1 MKFGRNNDKRVKG
14 EGLDTSLPKSYDW
27 QLTGI
32 SGHVTT
38 ARGEVRAWYVLRDV
52 DWEFLS
58 TDQREAHIH
67 NAGRVLAGLA
77 GRSVHERVSSMPF
90 AASMWAAALDAGT
103 PSPVDDDAWHRYLT
117 GGQRVLGS
125 RSLSATAVLWGVSV
139 GNESTVSRFLAG
151 LGKGDRAGRAS
162 DRLSGDIENLDA
174 LMESIGR
181 PSTQR
186 EVEWLVSRSR
196 GLGLP
201 NPSPSWVAGAEPVD
215 VFDLAGVMDQVEVH
229 PGAVGSRT
237 VRLVGSPDRSKTVD
251 PVETHVAVLSMA
263 RMEDRSIPETSP
275 PWAAYARRF
284 GGFEMS
290 SHFVVRDGRGAAK
303 DVEKR
308 LQLIHDQKD
317 QFQRVDSRMEPPMLG
332 QAHKAARAMKHEME
346 EGYGTEATRVYAY
359 VRFAVAAP
367 TSKQALER
375 AQGLIK
381 HYEAERI
388 DLKFMRN
395 VEGAYREFVPGESI
409 STTAH
414 LRHMPVITYAAGLPN
429 ISSRLGD
436 REGHLIGSTVGA
448 GGHPF
453 IWDLHQG
460 MERFSRSGLTP
471 LVSGL
476 GGGKSTLMGLLAALE
491 TLSNVSTTVFD
502 PSGPL
507 ARITKWEPIASVSSS
522 LNLLDAAEGTLS
534 PFGVV
539 VDPSLESVEADD
551 AVQEK
556 LRAIATRRERGE
568 YLEQKWRDAQ
578 QVARM
583 ERTAL
588 ALDAMRSILPEG
600 VMSGAMT
607 EVLLSRALAQ
617 QTSRQDA
624 SLADVVE
631 FLADRSLFPEDMA
644 RTLYE
649 SLHQMMDHPRT
660 RLFFNPGAQEQ
671 SSSRLLVITLP
682 GMSLPKQETERSS
695 WSVDERLSVA
705 VLNLAAQFASSRI
718 YSGGMNE
725 RKFVGLDEAHRLSEW
740 ASGRNLFARLERDS
754 RKWNARIVTSSQDRH
769 TALSAQSASKALI
782 SDAFIGALAA
792 PAQQEDALRLIGV
805 KTGVGY
811 ERTLGNLR
819 SPEGTPESAEYRD
832 FVARIN
838 GKVGRFRVNRDLL
851 PGLWELLDTRPKG
864 QERRALGGTASELEW
879 V

>member
-1 MKFGRNNDKRVKG
+1 MKIGRANQKRAKG
-14 EGLDTSLPKSYDW
+14 ELDTSLPKSYDW
-27 QLTGI
+27 QLKGI

-38 ARGEVRAWYVLRDV
+38 ARGEVRAWYVLREV

-67 NAGRVLAGLA
+67 NAGRLLAGLA

-103 PSPVDDDAWHRYLT
+103 PSPVDEDAWRQYLT
-117 GGQRVLGS
+117 GGQRVLAS
-125 RSLSATAVLWGVSV
+125 RSLSATPVLWGVSV

-151 LGKGDRAGRAS
+151 FGKGDRAGRAS

-181 PSTQR
+181 PATQR

-395 VEGAYREFVPGESI
+395 VEGAYREFVPGEGI

-453 IWDLHQG
+453 IWDMHQG

-631 FLADRSLFPEDMA
+631 LLADRSLFPEDMA

-682 GMSLPKQETERSS
+682 GMSLPKQEAERSS

-782 SDAFIGALAA
+782 SDAFIGALDD
-792 PAQQEDALRLIGV
+792 PDQQEDALRLIGV

-811 ERTLGNLR
+811 EQTLGNLR

-864 QERRALGGTASELEW
+864 QERRALGGTTSELEW

>member
-1 MKFGRNNDKRVKG
+1 MKFGRSQEKVPKG
-14 EGLDTSLPKSYDW
+14 AGLDVSLPKSYDW

-38 ARGEVRAWYVLRDV
+38 ARGEVRAWYVLREV

-58 TDQREAHIH
+58 TDQREAHIF

-103 PSPVDDDAWHRYLT
+103 PSPVDDAAWREYLS
-117 GGQRVLGS
+117 GGQRVLAS
-125 RSLSATAVLWGVSV
+125 RSLSATPVLWGVSV
-139 GNESTVSRFLAG
+139 GNESTVARFLAG
-151 LGKGDRAGRAS
+151 LGKGDRAGRAAG
-162 DRLSGDIENLDA
+162 RLSSDIENLDA
-174 LMESIGR
+174 LMEPLGR
-181 PSTQR
+181 PATQR

-229 PGAVGSRT
+229 PSPVGSRT
-237 VRLVGSPDRSKTVD
+237 VRLVGSPDRSKTVE

-263 RMEDRSIPETSP
+263 RMEDRCIPETSP

-290 SHFVVRDGRGAAK
+290 SHFLVRDGRSAAK

-346 EGYGTEATRVYAY
+346 EGYGTESTRVYAY
-359 VRFAVAAP
+359 VRFAVAGP
-367 TSKQALER
+367 TSKAALER
-375 AQGLIK
+375 AQGLVK

-395 VEGAYREFVPGESI
+395 VEGAYREFVPGEDI

-414 LRHMPVITYAAGLPN
+414 LRHMPVVTYAAGLPN
-429 ISSRLGD
+429 VSSRLGD
-436 REGHLIGSTVGA
+436 REGHLIGTTVGA

-453 IWDLHQG
+453 IWDMHQG

-476 GGGKSTLMGLLAALE
+476 GGGKSTLMGLFAALE

-507 ARITKWEPIASVSSS
+507 ARITKWEPIAHVSTS

-539 VDPSLESVEADD
+539 VDPTLESVEADD

-556 LRAIATRRERGE
+556 LHSLSTRRERGE

-583 ERTAL
+583 ERSAL
-588 ALDAMRSILPEG
+588 ALDAMRSILPTG

-617 QTSRQDA
+617 QPSRQDG
-624 SLADVVE
+624 SLADVVDL
-631 FLADRSLFPEDMA
+631 LADRSLFPEDMS

-649 SLHQMMDHPRT
+649 SLRQMMEHPRT
-660 RLFFNPGAQEQ
+660 RLFFNPGSQTQ

-782 SDAFIGALAA
+782 SDAFIGALDD
-792 PAQQEDALRLIGV
+792 PDQQEDALHLIGV

-864 QERRALGGTASELEW
+864 QDRRDAGGLASELEW

>member
-1 MKFGRNNDKRVKG
+1 MRLGRQKEPKG
-14 EGLDTSLPKSYDW
+14 AGLEVSPPKSYDW
-27 QLTGI
+27 ELTGI
-32 SGHVTT
+32 SGHATT
-38 ARGEVRAWYVLRDV
+38 ARGEVRAWYVLREV

-58 TDQREAHIH
+58 VDQREGHVY
-67 NAGRVLAGLA
+67 NAARVLAGLA
-77 GRSVHERVSSMPF
+77 GRTVHERVSSMPF
-90 AASMWAAALDAGT
+90 AASMWAASLDAGT
-103 PSPVDDDAWHRYLT
+103 PDPVDQRAWHEYLA
-117 GGQRVLGS
+117 GGQKVLAS
-125 RSLSATAVLWGVSV
+125 RSLSATPVLWGVSV
-139 GNESTVSRFLAG
+139 GTESTVGRFLG
-151 LGKGDRAGRAS
+151 GIRKGDRADRAAT
-162 DRLSGDIENLDA
+162 RLSADIENLDT
-174 LMESIGR
+174 LMEPLGR
-181 PSTQR
+181 PATQR

-201 NPSPSWVAGAEPVD
+201 NPSPSWEAGAEPVD

-229 PGAVGSRT
+229 PGPVGSRT
-237 VRLVGSPDRSKTVD
+237 LRLVGSPDRSKTVE
-251 PVETHVAVLSMA
+251 PVEAHVAVLSMA

-290 SHFVVRDGRGAAK
+290 SHFLVRGGRRAAK

-346 EGYGTEATRVYAY
+346 EGYGAEATRVYAY
-359 VRFAVAAP
+359 VRFAVAGA

-388 DLKFMRN
+388 DLKFLRN
-395 VEGAYREFVPGESI
+395 VEGAYREFVPGEGI

-414 LRHMPVITYAAGLPN
+414 QRRMPVVTYAAGLPN

-453 IWDLHQG
+453 IWDMHQG
-460 MERFSRSGLTP
+460 MEQFSRSGLTP

-491 TLSNVSTTVFD
+491 TLSNVSTTIFD

-507 ARITKWEPIASVSSS
+507 ARITKWEPIASVSRS

-539 VDPSLESVEADD
+539 VDPTIESVEADD

-556 LRAIATRRERGE
+556 LRTMGTRRERGE

-631 FLADRSLFPEDMA
+631 VLADRSLFPEDMA

-660 RLFFNPGAQEQ
+660 RLFFNPGAREQ
-671 SSSRLLVITLP
+671 TTSRLLVITLP
-682 GMSLPKQETERSS
+682 GMSLPKQASERSS

-718 YSGGMNE
+718 YAGGMNE

-782 SDAFIGALAA
+782 SDAFIGALDDQD
-792 PAQQEDALRLIGV
+792 QQEDALRLIGV
-805 KTGVGY
+805 KTGAGY
-811 ERTLGNLR
+811 ESTLGNLR

-832 FVARIN
+832 FVARVN

-864 QERRALGGTASELEW
+864 QERRATGGSACELEW

>member
-1 MKFGRNNDKRVKG
+1 MMFGKAKKSPPKG
-14 EGLDTSLPKSYDW
+14 QGLDVSLPKSYDW
-27 QLTGI
+27 QLTGL

-38 ARGEVRAWYVLRDV
+38 ARGEVRAWYVLREV

-67 NAGRVLAGLA
+67 NAARVLTGLA

-90 AASMWAAALDAGT
+90 AASMWAAALDAST
-103 PSPVDDDAWHRYLT
+103 PTPVDEAAWREYLA
-117 GGQRVLGS
+117 GGQRALAS
-125 RSLSATAVLWGVSV
+125 RSLSATPVLWGISV
-139 GNESTVSRFLAG
+139 GNESTVARVLGG
-151 LGKGDRAGRAS
+151 LRAEDRAGRAS
-162 DRLSGDIENLDA
+162 ARLSADIENLDA

-181 PSTQR
+181 PATQR

-201 NPSPSWVAGAEPVD
+201 NPSPSWAAGAEPVD

-229 PGAVGSRT
+229 PGSVGSRT
-237 VRLVGSPDRSKTVD
+237 VRLVGSPDRSKTAD
-251 PVETHVAVLSMA
+251 PVEAHVAVLSMA

-290 SHFVVRDGRGAAK
+290 SHFLVRDGRAAAK

-317 QFQRVDSRMEPPMLG
+317 QFQRAGSRMEPPMLG

-346 EGYGTEATRVYAY
+346 EGYGTESTRIYAY
-359 VRFAVAAP
+359 VRFAVAGQ

-375 AQGLIK
+375 AQGLIQ

-388 DLKFMRN
+388 DLKYMRN
-395 VEGAYREFVPGESI
+395 VEGAYREFVPGEGI

-414 LRHMPVITYAAGLPN
+414 LRHMPVATYAAGLPN
-429 ISSRLGD
+429 VSSRLGD

-453 IWDLHQG
+453 IWDMHQG
-460 MERFSRSGLTP
+460 MEQSSRSGLTP

-491 TLSNVSTTVFD
+491 TLSNVSTTIFD

-507 ARITKWEPIASVSSS
+507 ARLTKWEPIASVSSA

-539 VDPSLESVEADD
+539 VDPTAESVEADE

-556 LRAIATRRERGE
+556 LRTFATRRERTE
-568 YLEQKWRDAQ
+568 YLEQKWRDAR

-583 ERTAL
+583 ERSAL
-588 ALDAMRSILPEG
+588 ALDAMRSILPVG

-607 EVLLSRALAQ
+607 EVLLSRALSQ
-617 QTSRQDA
+617 QESSQDG

-631 FLADRSLFPEDMA
+631 LLADRALFPEELA

-649 SLHQMMDHPRT
+649 SLRQMMEHPRT
-660 RLFFNPGAQEQ
+660 RLFFNPGTQAQ

-682 GMSLPKQETERSS
+682 GMSLPKQEAERSS

-725 RKFVGLDEAHRLSEW
+725 RKFVGLDEAHRLSQW

-782 SDAFIGALAA
+782 SDAFIGALDD
-792 PAQQEDALRLIGV
+792 PDQQEDALRLIGV

-819 SPEGTPESAEYRD
+819 SPEGTPESAAYRD

-838 GKVGRFRVNRDLL
+838 GKVGRFRVNRDVL

-864 QERRALGGTASELEW
+864 QERRNVGVASELEW